1 MTRQL
6 LHHVKKAG
14 LGLDGQ
20 TTTGSNGEILRK
32 AFNAFISYG
41 DADKVEEG
49 LARSGKGAQQILT
62 SLLAMNEFC

>member
-20 TTTGSNGEILRK
+20 TTGSNGEILRK

-41 DADKVEEG
+41 DAEKVEEG
-49 LARSGKGAQQILT
+49 LARSGKGARQTLIKFT
-62 SLLAMNEFC
+62 AMDGFD